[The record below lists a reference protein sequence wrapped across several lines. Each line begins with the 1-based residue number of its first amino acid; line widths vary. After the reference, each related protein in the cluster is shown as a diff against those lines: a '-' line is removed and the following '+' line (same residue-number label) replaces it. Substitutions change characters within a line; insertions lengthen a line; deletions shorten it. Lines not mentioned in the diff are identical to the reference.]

1 MKKDKSDF
9 EYYTDSHSEPEVFSF
24 SESENEK
31 QFLNENFVFNAEEN
45 SSQTGLDENIAAAGK
60 EDNETE
66 ESKKT
71 EKDNTRRDD
80 HTSDIQSTTTSATT
94 ATTAT
99 SGAAAASSAG
109 GAISAIAST
118 AVIAV
123 VVVVGG
129 GIVMSEAFP
138 QPNICEFAEVAAVDN
153 SIQFMLKIGMD
164 EESIYSEGEHEET
177 DAIVDLSC
185 PTNIDYNAEYP
196 VGNFGLVVGEFSNL
210 AWNTEYFLNVYRPTM
225 LGADREYLLEE
236 SYSIW
241 TPKKEVGPTPGPD
254 IPADGIYL
262 SEEKIAISVGE
273 EHILTATII
282 PSDAT
287 DQSVTWYSTDN
298 NVATVS
304 EGIVFGV
311 AEGEA
316 TIFATTSNGEFSAA
330 CSVTVLAKAI
340 HTTAIELNKHEL
352 ALEVNDNETLI
363 ATVYPEDSTDEISW
377 ESSEPSVVSVDST
390 GNVYAV
396 TAGTSIVTVSSGEY
410 YDTCTVTVTPKITHV
425 TSVEI
430 VYQDNVVTE
439 LTLDGK
445 QSRQLEYRLYPG
457 NATDQSV
464 NWVSS
469 DPSIV
474 DFTQIRT
481 YDCTIMGVS
490 AGTATIRASSNSD
503 PDIYAELVVTV
514 NQVEANGI
522 VFSEPET
529 SIHVGD
535 SKKLIPTINPYN
547 ATEKPYWSS
556 SDSSIAAVDQDGTI
570 HALNEGEVTITA
582 SVTAGTAGCTVYVL
596 PEIQSISFPED
607 TTWISL
613 DEYLPSDQ
621 VNVNANDL
629 IATNPES
636 SDLNISYESG
646 DESIFTVDSDGTL
659 HGLQE
664 GVATL
669 TANYLDK
676 SATCSIEVVIP
687 VTEITFDQTSISL
700 AVDETYT
707 INPTLTPSNATH
719 QSPTYVYV
727 QSGLSVV
734 SVTDGVITALTTG
747 TATVYVAYDYAYA
760 YLDITVS

>member
-1 MKKDKSDF
+1 
-9 EYYTDSHSEPEVFSF
+9 
-24 SESENEK
+24 
-31 QFLNENFVFNAEEN
+31 
-45 SSQTGLDENIAAAGK
+45 
-60 EDNETE
+60 
-66 ESKKT
+66 
-71 EKDNTRRDD
+71 
-80 HTSDIQSTTTSATT
+80 
-94 ATTAT
+94 
-99 SGAAAASSAG
+99 
-109 GAISAIAST
+109 
-118 AVIAV
+118 
-123 VVVVGG
+123 
-129 GIVMSEAFP
+129 MSEAFP

-241 TPKKEVGPTPGPD
+241 TPKKEVGPEPEPKV
-254 IPADGIYL
+254 PADGIYL

-273 EHILTATII
+273 EHILTATIT

-287 DQSVTWYSTDN
+287 DKSVTWYSTDN

-311 AEGEA
+311 AQGEA

-330 CSVTVLAKAI
+330 CSVTVLAKEI

-352 ALEVNDNETLI
+352 TLEVNDNETLI
-363 ATVYPEDSTDEISW
+363 ATVYPEESTDEISW
-377 ESSEPSVVSVDST
+377 ESSEPSVISVESS

-396 TAGTSIVTVSSGEY
+396 STGTAVVTVRSGDY
-410 YDTCTVTVTPKITHV
+410 FDTCTVTVTPKITHV

-430 VYQDNVVTE
+430 VYLDEVVTE

-474 DFTQIRT
+474 DFTEIRT
-481 YDCTIMGVS
+481 YDCTIKGKKV
-490 AGTATIRASSNSD
+490 GTSVIRAISNSD
-503 PDIYAELVVTV
+503 PEIYAELVVTV
-514 NQVEANGI
+514 NQVEATSI
-522 VFSEPET
+522 SFSETET

-535 SKKLIPTINPYN
+535 SKKLIPTLNPFN
-547 ATEKPYWSS
+547 ATDEPYWSS

-582 SVTAGTAGCTVYVL
+582 SVTAGTADCTVYVL
-596 PEIQSISFPED
+596 PEIQSISFAED

-621 VNVNANDL
+621 VNVNANNL
-629 IATNPES
+629 ITTDPES
-636 SDLNISYESG
+636 SDLEFGWEIG
-646 DESIFTVDSDGTL
+646 DTSIMTIDSDGTL
-659 HGLQE
+659 HGLIQ
-664 GVATL
+664 GTTTL
-669 TANYLDK
+669 TATYKDLT
-676 SATCSIEVVIP
+676 ATCSVEVVIP
-687 VTEITFDQTSISL
+687 VTDMTLNSTNVNLTIGQTHDITATM
-700 AVDETYT
+700 
-707 INPTLTPSNATH
+707 TPSNATH
-719 QSPTYVYV
+719 TEPTYMAVM
-727 QSGLSVV
+727 SGEGVISLSGN
-734 SVTDGVITALTTG
+734 TITALTSGTAEVYVSCDYASAIITVTVTAPAPTAIILSETSVEINASDTKVISATLVPTGAEAPSGDVSWATSNDSVITLVVNEDLEKGSAMVLGAGAG
-747 TATVYVAYDYAYA
+747 TATLTCFVDENSNGTYDEGEIHAECA
-760 YLDITVS
+760 FTVS